1 MNVHSNIHARC
12 ASDPRI
18 AEILEAIRQIFVDKG
33 FDGASMQDLAR
44 GAGMSVGNFYRYFR
58 SKAGIVEAMVA
69 HDLAGI
75 QESFTH
81 VIASPDPMVALR
93 AIVAHRI
100 TAEKK
105 GALYAEINAAALRKP
120 EIAELCRKQ
129 EEWIMDRLI
138 DLFARIADVPVTE
151 ARMRFAAHAG
161 IIVVTV
167 KATAMHRASGPRAD
181 IDALMGRMVNS
192 LLDEISAI

>member
-1 MNVHSNIHARC
+1 MNVHSEKSNRC
-12 ASDPRI
+12 PTDPRI
-18 AEILEAIRQIFVDKG
+18 AEILVAIRQIFVDKG

-69 HDLAGI
+69 HDLDEI
-75 QESFTH
+75 QTAFALVMGS
-81 VIASPDPMVALR
+81 SDSMQALR
-93 AIVAHRI
+93 SILSHRI
-100 TAEKK
+100 RTEDK

-129 EEWIMDRLI
+129 EEWITDRLI
-138 DLFARIADVPVTE
+138 DVFARVAAIPVPE
-151 ARMRFAAHAG
+151 ARLRFAAHAG
-161 IIVVTV
+161 VIVLTV

-181 IDALMGRMVNS
+181 VDARMERMIDD
-192 LLDEISAI
+192 LLDEISA